1 MDNTMESGSQL
12 RNLGKVAFHKLMSSL
27 DAEKTWNEH
36 VSTLTSKNKERHVRL
51 NTPLVDPLPELDAV
65 DQIASLEELTHHF
78 WTGAQEKGRIRNLAR
93 RMVASS
99 FYFEMGQT
107 GSGSLSSGKATGKH
121 QSSLLCQSLLM
132 LAGFIQCRLDSS
144 KHKYLGEYFSR
155 QAEVSHGTRPEFNI
169 KNSSSGR
176 GVNATTINIVD
187 TMFTQQS
194 FWATGIPVTIE
205 TNDTSSL
212 TEITLV
218 FGQGL
223 DAQYPISG
231 FPRCLF

>member
-1 MDNTMESGSQL
+1 MDDTQDSGSQL

-51 NTPLVDPLPELDAV
+51 NTPLADPLPELDAV
-65 DQIASLEELTHHF
+65 DQIASLRELTHHF
-78 WTGAQEKGRIRNLAR
+78 WTGAKEKGRIRNLAR

-99 FYFEMGQT
+99 FYFEMAQT
-107 GSGSLSSGKATGKH
+107 GSGSLSPGKTMGKH
-121 QSSLLCQSLLM
+121 QSSLLCKPLLM
-132 LAGFIQCRLDSS
+132 FAGFIQCRLDSS

-155 QAEVSHGTRPEFNI
+155 QAEVSHRTRPAFNI
-169 KNSSSGR
+169 KNSSSDH
-176 GVNATTINIVD
+176 GVNATTIKIVD
-187 TMFTQQS
+187 IMFTQQS
-194 FWATGIPVTIE
+194 FWATGIPVTLE
-205 TNDTSSL
+205 ANDTSSL

-218 FGQGL
+218 FGRDL
-223 DAQYPISG
+223 DDHYPISG